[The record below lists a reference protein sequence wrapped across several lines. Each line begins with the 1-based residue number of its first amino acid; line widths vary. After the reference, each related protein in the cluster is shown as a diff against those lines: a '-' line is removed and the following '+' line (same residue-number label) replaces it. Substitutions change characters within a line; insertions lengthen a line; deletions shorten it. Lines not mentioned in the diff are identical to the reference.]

1 MGNEM
6 SGANLRKT
14 REVDGTRRR
23 GHHSG
28 LPFGHLEGDPRE
40 TRKHKLGLAVL
51 PSPLFAT
58 SCASPR
64 THLVGEVFMHKLS
77 SVSML

>member
-1 MGNEM
+1 MR
-6 SGANLRKT
+6 SRGANLRKT
-14 REVDGTRRR
+14 REVDGTTNAL
-23 GHHSG
+23 GHHLG
-28 LPFGHLEGDPRE
+28 LPFGHLEGDPRPAVP
-40 TRKHKLGLAVL
+40 HKLGLAVL

>member
-1 MGNEM
+1 M
-6 SGANLRKT
+6 RKT
-14 REVDGTRRR
+14 REVDGTRRPPITSVSR
-23 GHHSG
+23 SAIW
-28 LPFGHLEGDPRE
+28 RE